1 MKFCECV
8 ASMATF
14 HYQAYDPSGGKLKGE
29 MDAPDVDSV
38 KRHLLDQQLL
48 VLEIKEQVALPK
60 GLDMFIRRRVSAKEL
75 EYLTSELSLLLN
87 AGVRIDKA
95 LSIICRSTAG
105 AAQSKLVNH
114 LHDAVRRGESLA
126 DAMAEW
132 QAVFNPLYLNLVRLG
147 EATGTLPAIFSRLA
161 EDIKFQSELRQRVSQ
176 ALVYPGV
183 ILFVCVLCILFVFNY
198 IVPQMSGLFDGMP
211 EIPFYTEMLL
221 SSSEWVIRYQWLVI
235 MGIFFASF
243 LLMVGLR
250 DPNKARRIDGLVMR
264 LPGLSKF
271 ITLTERIRFNTAIA
285 LTLESGV
292 LIDRSLEMAV
302 GSVKNRQ
309 LKAGLIL
316 AKDRVKKGDSLLSAL
331 ATSPIYDDVSLSL
344 VEVGE
349 ESGELG
355 AVFGEI
361 SSRSRR
367 EFESSV
373 QRMTSLLEPAL
384 ILVMGG
390 IVGGVVVVMLLS
402 IVSVNDVGF

>member
-1 MKFCECV
+1 
-8 ASMATF
+8 
-14 HYQAYDPSGGKLKGE
+14 
-29 MDAPDVDSV
+29 
-38 KRHLLDQQLL
+38 
-48 VLEIKEQVALPK
+48 
-60 GLDMFIRRRVSAKEL
+60 
-75 EYLTSELSLLLN
+75 
-87 AGVRIDKA
+87 
-95 LSIICRSTAG
+95 
-105 AAQSKLVNH
+105 
-114 LHDAVRRGESLA
+114 
-126 DAMAEW
+126 
-132 QAVFNPLYLNLVRLG
+132 
-147 EATGTLPAIFSRLA
+147 
-161 EDIKFQSELRQRVSQ
+161 
-176 ALVYPGV
+176 
-183 ILFVCVLCILFVFNY
+183 
-198 IVPQMSGLFDGMP
+198 
-211 EIPFYTEMLL
+211 
-221 SSSEWVIRYQWLVI
+221 
-235 MGIFFASF
+235 
-243 LLMVGLR
+243 
-250 DPNKARRIDGLVMR
+250 MR

-316 AKDRVKKGDSLLSAL
+316 AKDRVKKGDSLSRAL